1 MKYFKCGKC
10 QTPYKFDENVINNS
24 TITIKCNKCGANNT
38 IRLGPVL
45 IIQTKDQTKKVNL
58 SLGQNSIGRA
68 SKNNESKIL
77 LDDQYISRKHATIHV
92 EVVEQKMFFYVEDHS
107 SLNGTYN
114 KTKTRIKPNLKYP
127 FKKDDYFVIG
137 LTKLSVSFN

>member
-24 TITIKCNKCGANNT
+24 SITIKCNKCGVNNT

-58 SLGQNSIGRA
+58 SLGQNTIGRA
-68 SKNNESKIL
+68 SKNSDAKIL
-77 LDDQYISRKHATIHV
+77 LDDQYVSRKHATLHV
-92 EVVEQKMFFYVEDHS
+92 ELVEQKMFFYIEDHS
-107 SLNGTYN
+107 SLNGTFN

-127 FKKDDYFVIG
+127 FTKDDYFVIG
-137 LTKLSVSFN
+137 LTKLTVNFN